1 MYSMLYSIVKLFPP
15 LLSPHNLP
23 VEGPRMNDLDRE
35 KRKDYRNTFI
45 LQALLLV
52 SMLTMKDVLVLVGL
66 GAIENATW
74 NVYLVMLA
82 LYFYLLWDMLRN
94 YQVPRWLRY
103 GTLVVVVTIYL
114 LNFLAN
120 GLFFH
125 WNLPRT
131 ALNLGLFTAGLG
143 VQGLVMAFALGDL
156 LRARRRTEDKL
167 WGSAC
172 IYFMGG
178 FAFATAYH
186 ILHILDPGAFGV
198 TMAADHLGLA
208 EALYFSFNCL
218 VGLDTAYPNAVHIV
232 RNLAV
237 LEGCWAQLYM
247 VLLISR
253 VLLPEEELAPEA
265 AGACPPQS
273 PPHTPA

>member
-1 MYSMLYSIVKLFPP
+1 
-15 LLSPHNLP
+15 
-23 VEGPRMNDLDRE
+23 MNDPLDQE
-35 KRKDYRNTFI
+35 KRKDYRNAFI

-52 SMLTMKDVLVLVGL
+52 SMLTMKDVLDLVGL

-74 NVYLVMLA
+74 NVYLVLLA
-82 LYFYLLWDMLRN
+82 VYFYLLWDMLRN
-94 YQVPRWLRY
+94 YNVARWLRR
-103 GTLVVVVTIYL
+103 GVLAVIVAIYA
-114 LNFLAN
+114 LNFVAN
-120 GLFFH
+120 GLLYR
-125 WNLPRT
+125 WDLPR
-131 ALNLGLFTAGLG
+131 AGLNLGLFAVGLG
-143 VQGLVMAFALGDL
+143 VQGLVMGYALADL

-186 ILHILDPGAFGV
+186 ILHMLNPAAFGV
-198 TMAADHLGLA
+198 VMAADHLGLA

-218 VGLDTAYPNAVHIV
+218 VGLDTAYPHAGHLM

-253 VLLPEEELAPEA
+253 VLLPEEPA
-265 AGACPPQS
+265 
-273 PPHTPA
+273 TPASSSPS

>member
-1 MYSMLYSIVKLFPP
+1 
-15 LLSPHNLP
+15 
-23 VEGPRMNDLDRE
+23 MNEEE

-52 SMLTMKDVLVLVGL
+52 SMLTMKDVLNLVGL

-82 LYFYLLWDMLRN
+82 VYFYLLWDMLRN
-94 YQVPRWLRY
+94 YDTPSWLRKS
-103 GTLVVVVTIYL
+103 TLAIVVTTYAV
-114 LNFLAN
+114 NFVAN
-120 GLFFH
+120 GL
-125 WNLPRT
+125 LSSGSVP
-131 ALNLGLFTAGLG
+131 LNLALFTAGLG
-143 VQGLVMAFALGDL
+143 IQALVMAYALGDL
-156 LRARRRTEDKL
+156 LKARRKTEDKL

-178 FAFATAYH
+178 FAFATCYH
-186 ILHILDPGAFGV
+186 ILHLLDPGVFGV
-198 TMAADHLGLA
+198 PMAADHLGLA

-218 VGLDTAYPNAVHIV
+218 VGLDTAYPNAAHIV

-253 VLLPEEELAPEA
+253 VLLPEE
-265 AGACPPQS
+265 Q
-273 PPHTPA
+273 